1 MIRVKPRIY
10 KGGAKPQYNNDE
22 SAKIWMPDIEME
34 HSLAQ
39 LSS

>member
-1 MIRVKPRIY
+1 MY

-22 SAKIWMPDIEME
+22 SSKIWKLDMETE

-39 LSS
+39 LSSKVRN